1 MKSGSMKYVGRTL
14 LALVGL
20 LVSAA
25 IQAQNS
31 YYDPVED
38 VMVPIIIEPPPP
50 YPAEKN
56 SLPQRP
62 DQRSFSLKIRFGRV
76 VSGPTELS
84 VNHGAD
90 IILTLESQ
98 YATSVQIDGYE
109 LQLGLPA
116 GHPVVLRFNA
126 QRPGRFVIRE
136 ANSTYAMAVLE
147 VGPPALSSS
156 QRPAATAPAADA
168 PAQPRPIPLY

>member
-1 MKSGSMKYVGRTL
+1 MKSASMKYVGRTL
-14 LALVGL
+14 LALVVML
-20 LVSAA
+20 TSAVT
-25 IQAQNS
+25 QAQNS
-31 YYDPVED
+31 YYDPIED

-50 YPAEKN
+50 YPSEKN
-56 SLPQRP
+56 SLSQRP

-90 IILTLESQ
+90 IVLTLESQ
-98 YATSVQIDGYE
+98 YATSVRIDGYE

-136 ANSTYAMAVLE
+136 DNSAYAMAVLE
-147 VGPPALSSS
+147 VGPPPPSSS
-156 QRPAATAPAADA
+156 RQAGEAPAPDA